1 MSCSRVLKAL
11 QALLRST
18 VCGLA
23 LLAAQGGAGAFGFDE
38 VTELARRNAATPWVE
53 PKPDASPALQA
64 LGYDVLRDIRY
75 RPERALWR
83 NQGLPF
89 ELQFFHLG
97 GGHRVSVPMHELHG
111 GRVRP
116 IAYDPS
122 AWKTGPLASGR
133 SPLVAPGH
141 AGFRVH
147 HALNDPAYKDELI
160 VFLGASYFRA
170 VGRGQ
175 LYGLSARAL
184 ALDTVGGGGD
194 GEEFPAFKGFWF
206 ERPAPDAT
214 TLTIHALLDSR
225 RATGAYR
232 FTVRPGEQTVVDV
245 QARLFE
251 RNAGPADKPE
261 AAPQRCLAPLTSMY
275 LHGEN
280 QPRAGDYRPEV
291 HDSDGLMM
299 ALAPRPGAAPEWLWR
314 PLVNPRQA
322 QVSSFTAARL
332 HGFGLMQRD
341 RRLAAYEDTEAH
353 YERRPSAWVEPQ
365 GDWGPGRV
373 QLLLLPAG
381 SEAEDNVVA
390 CWVPDATATA
400 RTPGRATELAW
411 RLHWQGDSP
420 KTPPNG
426 WTVQT
431 RRGHGWTAAARAADE
446 LQFVVDFDGPALRAL
461 PSDARV
467 APVAS
472 VPANGRI
479 TEVLSHPHPQGGWR
493 MHLRVQRTDPLQPT
507 ELRAFLQHGA
517 DALTET
523 WTALIPPD

>member
-1 MSCSRVLKAL
+1 MPACPAPKRL
-11 QALLRST
+11 QNPLHST
-18 VCGLA
+18 LCGLV
-23 LLAAQGGAGAFGFDE
+23 LLVAHAGAAAFGFDD

-53 PKPDASPALQA
+53 PRPDASPALQA
-64 LGYDVLRDIRY
+64 LGYDVLRDIRF

-83 NQGLPF
+83 AQGLPF

-97 GGHRVSVPMHELHG
+97 GGHRVSVPMHELHD
-111 GRVRP
+111 GRVRALP
-116 IAYDPS
+116 YEPS
-122 AWKTGPLASGR
+122 AWKTGKLSGGSPLA
-133 SPLVAPGH
+133 APGH

-147 HALNDPAYKDELI
+147 HALNDAAYKDELI

-184 ALDTVGGGGD
+184 ALDTVGGRG
-194 GEEFPAFKGFWF
+194 GEEFPTFKGFWF
-206 ERPAPDAT
+206 ERPAPDARA
-214 TLTIHALLDSR
+214 LTIHALLDSR

-251 RNAGPADKPE
+251 RQALADNRPE
-261 AAPQRCLAPLTSMY
+261 LAPQRCLAPLTSMY

-280 QPRAGDYRPEV
+280 QPRPGDFRPEV
-291 HDSDGLMM
+291 HDSDGLLM
-299 ALAPRPGAAPEWLWR
+299 ALAPRAGAEPEWLWR

-322 QVSSFTAARL
+322 QVSTFTAARL

-353 YERRPSAWVEPQ
+353 YERRPSAWVEPL

-381 SEAEDNVVA
+381 TEAEDNVVA
-390 CWVPDATATA
+390 CWVPDASP
-400 RTPGRATELAW
+400 TPGRTTELAW
-411 RLHWQGDSP
+411 RLHWQGDTLT
-420 KTPPNG
+420 TPPNG

-431 RRGHGWTAAARAADE
+431 RRGHGWTATPRAADE

-461 PSDARV
+461 PAGARV
-467 APVAS
+467 TPIVSA
-472 VPANGRI
+472 PANGRI

-493 MHLRVQRTDPLQPT
+493 MHLRVQRPDPVQPT

-517 DALTET
+517 HALTET